1 MNWAVQDL
9 NDKNWSFVKCNIEDF
24 NFKNKMSH
32 VKKFY
37 YFQLFVNFLTDL
49 IALQSIF
56 LKMVSIKHIYLY
68 KNSKISFSLEKKKKW
83 DFFFQN
89 FSAFL

>member
-37 YFQLFVNFLTDL
+37 NFQLFVDFSTDL
-49 IALQSIF
+49 KSPA
-56 LKMVSIKHIYLY
+56 IKFFKTGFKYPYLF
-68 KNSKISFSLEKKKKW
+68 I
-83 DFFFQN
+83 
-89 FSAFL
+89 

>member
-1 MNWAVQDL
+1 MNCAVQDF

-37 YFQLFVNFLTDL
+37 NFQFFVNFLTDFNSL
-49 IALQSIF
+49 A
-56 LKMVSIKHIYLY
+56 IKFF
-68 KNSKISFSLEKKKKW
+68 KNGF
-83 DFFFQN
+83 N
-89 FSAFL
+89 